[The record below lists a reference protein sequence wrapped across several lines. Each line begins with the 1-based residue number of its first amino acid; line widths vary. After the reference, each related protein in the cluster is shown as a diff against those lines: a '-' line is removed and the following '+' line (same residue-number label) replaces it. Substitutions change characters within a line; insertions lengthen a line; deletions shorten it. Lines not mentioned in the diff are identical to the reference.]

1 MRFKHFKPIFETL
14 KTSVSSDNL
23 EGLKDLIARR
33 IRELPDD
40 ENTAKA
46 LQEIEDLLQHL
57 GHGGRIGSIGKEV
70 LDVND
75 EAVKDAKKVLARLI
89 LSIAEEVN
97 ASPKDKAKFFNLWK
111 KDELVNVDLLLSKDK
126 VDFSAVF
133 NSYGTNPLLTEFVD
147 EVMSISELGMGR
159 GEFGLNV
166 LSKSISV
173 SKAGKKEEGDAAGGK
188 KGDLQITLGEK
199 TFQVELKTEGAG
211 AARFGDQ
218 EVRPAEGFEAAAVA
232 LNNYVKKH
240 KMYSQLDRKLS
251 GSGMNI
257 NQVIQFHQLIP
268 PVDKKKFL
276 GLVRDCL
283 NLIFGNIK
291 GGRKEH
297 LLRLKRNVNEIM
309 AAIEVGDN
317 GGAAQAYSQASFN
330 FYMSRKH
337 DDGVLYTNLNNKTFV
352 FYDDAAQLLDQ
363 GLRFHASTPYI
374 SATKDPVRSVYP
386 QISVQA
392 TTFGGTAARAGL
404 KQLSKGKTPL
414 TAPDFDS
421 KMIQWATQLANRRGV
436 NNQRVILGL
445 ATNAMKMIQQK
456 IPSDQIIDNLEQMYP
471 QIAPKIKQPQPAAI
485 PRQPVAAPQP
495 APVAAPQPAP
505 TI

>member
-1 MRFKHFKPIFETL
+1 
-14 KTSVSSDNL
+14 
-23 EGLKDLIARR
+23 
-33 IRELPDD
+33 
-40 ENTAKA
+40 
-46 LQEIEDLLQHL
+46 
-57 GHGGRIGSIGKEV
+57 
-70 LDVND
+70 
-75 EAVKDAKKVLARLI
+75 
-89 LSIAEEVN
+89 
-97 ASPKDKAKFFNLWK
+97 
-111 KDELVNVDLLLSKDK
+111 
-126 VDFSAVF
+126 
-133 NSYGTNPLLTEFVD
+133 
-147 EVMSISELGMGR
+147 MS
-159 GEFGLNV
+159 
-166 LSKSISV
+166 
-173 SKAGKKEEGDAAGGK
+173 
-188 KGDLQITLGEK
+188 
-199 TFQVELKTEGAG
+199 
-211 AARFGDQ
+211 
-218 EVRPAEGFEAAAVA
+218 
-232 LNNYVKKH
+232 
-240 KMYSQLDRKLS
+240 
-251 GSGMNI
+251 
-257 NQVIQFHQLIP
+257 
-268 PVDKKKFL
+268 
-276 GLVRDCL
+276 
-283 NLIFGNIK
+283 
-291 GGRKEH
+291 
-297 LLRLKRNVNEIM
+297 
-309 AAIEVGDN
+309 AIEVGDN

-352 FYDDAAQLLDQ
+352 FYDDAAQLLSQ

-386 QISVQA
+386 QISVQS

-436 NNQRVILGL
+436 NNQRIILGL